1 MRFLRYRIVSSI
13 DIIHKKNVVISYQN
27 DKTILMEQ
35 KALNY
40 YKEIV
45 WYMQGLFNNTIIK
58 NNNYTKKGS
67 VTFYGENS
75 KGKEVILRQL
85 FFEL

>member
-1 MRFLRYRIVSSI
+1 MRFLKYRIVSSI
-13 DIIHKKNVVISYQN
+13 DIIHKKNVVVSYQN

-40 YKEIV
+40 YKDIV
-45 WYMQGLFNNTIIK
+45 WYMQGLFNNTIIRD
-58 NNNYTKKGS
+58 NDYTKKGS
-67 VTFYGENS
+67 VIFYGENS
-75 KGKEVILRQL
+75 RGKETILRQL